1 MSVSILDSDG
11 NEVDVLTLADLIA
24 VVATAARQD
33 TGNASLAALVALLPP
48 ALGAGGGGLKIEG
61 VATGIAVPV
70 STPPTIKVTAAQ
82 TVAATAHIAHDAVG
96 GKISFASAVLSA
108 GAGGTIQSAV
118 LRDKAG
124 NEVPYDLFL
133 FDSDPSAATITDD
146 SPFVLGADLAK
157 CIGVIEFAGM
167 AKGGTPGMISMPGL
181 GLQFKLASGTT
192 LYGALV
198 VRGTGATYASTSDV
212 SVDLFIIPG

>member
-1 MSVSILDSDG
+1 MSIQVLDADG
-11 NEVDVLTLADLIA
+11 DEQTISTIGDLMA
-24 VVATAARQD
+24 MVATAARQD
-33 TGNASLAALVALLPP
+33 TGNASLAALIALLPP
-48 ALGAGGGGLKIEG
+48 ALGPGGGGLKIEG

-70 STPPTIKVTAAQ
+70 STPPTIKVSSEQ
-82 TVAATAHIAHDAVG
+82 TVAATAHAAHDTVG
-96 GKISFASAVLSA
+96 GKISFVSAVISA
-108 GAGGTIQSAV
+108 GGGGTIQSAV

-146 SPFVLGADLAK
+146 APFVLSTDLAK

-167 AKGGTPGMISMPGL
+167 AKGGTPGVISMPGL

-212 SVDLFIIPG
+212 SVDLTIIPG

>member
-1 MSVSILDSDG
+1 MSIEVLDADG
-11 NEVDVLTLADLIA
+11 DKQTISTIGDLMA
-24 VVATAARQD
+24 MVATAARQD
-33 TGNASLAALVALLPP
+33 TGNAALAALIALLPP
-48 ALGAGGGGLKIEG
+48 ALGSGGGGLKIEG

-70 STPPTIKVTAAQ
+70 STPPTIKVTSEQ
-82 TVAATAHIAHDAVG
+82 TVAATAHAAHDAVG

-146 SPFVLGADLAK
+146 APFVLSTDLAK

-167 AKGGTPGMISMPGL
+167 AKGGTPGVISMPGL

-198 VRGTGATYASTSDV
+198 VRGTGATYVSTSDV
-212 SVDLFIIPG
+212 SVDLTIIPG